1 MYKANPFFII
11 NFMRVVLCLLAF
23 LLCTACSDHSA
34 TVETPKPESTA
45 DPIYYYEMDVWQDV
59 ASSLSADQYII
70 QWLDSFVNDGD
81 QLITSIEGKGN
92 IVWEVMEGDAWID
105 ETMVIYKTDTS
116 LEYQPIRLKA
126 TYTDENTTIE
136 VECAPNV
143 LIDPYVGYVLSY
155 FVSEGEDA
163 EALKLAFT
171 YDGKL
176 WFKVNNQQSVYK
188 PSIGT
193 TSLRDPSFI
202 RLKEGGFML
211 VGTQGWNNPEIYV
224 AKTNDFINYSD
235 ERLLALNFST
245 AQMPLSE
252 VAAWAPEGFYDYTS
266 DQYYIYWSSVEDA
279 KVLYNTTRDFNGVSA
294 PQVLIDQGYPI
305 IDATIVKDGAHY
317 YAVLK
322 DERQPMEMH
331 SNLFVAS
338 SASDYLNFDTFSEP
352 ISNHQAE
359 GPFVLW
365 SDYKYLLYFD
375 DYTRK
380 QFDCMWIDF
389 NEGFTQ
395 VEDQDTNIIDFTDP
409 SHGSIIAVTWN
420 ELEALIALSE

>member
-1 MYKANPFFII
+1 MCKVNPFFII
-11 NFMRVVLCLLAF
+11 KFMKAVLCLVVL
-23 LLCTACSDHSA
+23 LLCTACSSN
-34 TVETPKPESTA
+34 TTMVETMRPQSTA
-45 DPIYYYEMDVWQDV
+45 DPIYYYDMDVWQDV
-59 ASSLSADQYII
+59 ASNLTPEEYIL
-70 QWLDSFVNDGD
+70 QWLDSFINDGD

-92 IVWEVMEGDAWID
+92 ITWQVMDGDAIID
-105 ETMVIYKTDTS
+105 ESMVIHKTETS
-116 LEYQPIRLKA
+116 LEYQPIQLKA
-126 TYTDENTTIE
+126 IYSDDQTTIE
-136 VECAPNV
+136 VQCPSNV
-143 LIDPYVGYVLSY
+143 LIDPYAGYVLSY
-155 FVSEGEDA
+155 FVSEGEDS

-176 WFKVNNQQSVYK
+176 WFKVNDQRSVYK

-193 TSLRDPSFI
+193 TSLRDPSFV
-202 RLKEGGFML
+202 RLKDGGFML
-211 VGTQGWNNPEIYV
+211 VGTQGWDNPEIYV
-224 AKTNDFINYSD
+224 AETNNFLDYTN
-235 ERLLALNFST
+235 EHLLTLNFST
-245 AQMPLSE
+245 DQLPLSE
-252 VAAWAPEGFYDYTS
+252 VAAWAPEGFYDYIS
-266 DQYYIYWSSVEDA
+266 DQYYIYWSSVQDA
-279 KVLYNTTRDFNGVSA
+279 KVLYNTTTDFIDVSD
-294 PQVLIDQGYPI
+294 PNVLIDLGYPI

-317 YAVLK
+317 YALLK
-322 DERQPMEMH
+322 DEREPMEEH

-338 SASDYLNFDTFSEP
+338 SGTDYLQFDTFSQP

-409 SHGSIIAVTWN
+409 SHGSIIAVTWD
-420 ELEALIALSE
+420 ELQGLIELSE